1 MDAPFDWTL
10 PYASKRAPVF
20 ARNVVATSQ
29 PLAVAAGLRA
39 LAAGGNAVDA
49 ALAAAITLVVVEP
62 NHNGVGGDAFAMV
75 WDGAQL
81 HALNASGRAPA
92 ALSLERL
99 RGESGMPALGWDTVT
114 VPGTVSAWVELSRRF
129 GRLSFEDLFESA
141 VRYAREGYLVSPI
154 IAEQWEMVAG
164 LFGASDDFR
173 AAFLP
178 QGCAPRAGELFVLP
192 ALADTL
198 EEIARSRGESF
209 YRGALAAR
217 IAAHARRNGG
227 ALSEDDLAEH
237 RCDWVQPLSIDY
249 RGWTVHEMPPN
260 TQGVAALA
268 ALGILEQLGIDVTA
282 ETSEGLHV
290 QIEAVKIALAET
302 VSFVGDPSVTRD
314 LGRTLLAPERFAEQ
328 ARMLAESPAR
338 CLKTDTSAKGDT
350 VYLTTADADGMMVS
364 YIQSNYFSF
373 GSGVVV
379 PGTGISLHNRGACF
393 SLEPGHPNCLAPRRR
408 PFHTLIP
415 AFITKDGAPVCGF
428 GVMGGPMQAQ
438 GHVQLLVRMLA
449 DGRNPQAAIDAP
461 RWQVFEGR
469 DLGVEDGF
477 APAIIDELCERGHDV
492 RTLTPTLFG
501 GAQAIW
507 RLAGGYA
514 GASDPRKDGMA
525 AGF

>member
-1 MDAPFDWTL
+1 M
-10 PYASKRAPVF
+10 
-20 ARNVVATSQ
+20 VATSQ
-29 PLAVAAGLRA
+29 PLAVQAGLRA

-49 ALAAAITLVVVEP
+49 AVAAAITLVVVEP
-62 NHNGVGGDAFAMV
+62 NNNGVGGDAFAMV
-75 WDGAQL
+75 WDGMQM
-81 HALNASGRAPA
+81 HALNASGRAPS
-92 ALSLERL
+92 ALTLERF
-99 RGESGMPALGWDTVT
+99 RGESTMPSLGWDTVT
-114 VPGTVSAWVELSRRF
+114 VPGTVSAWVDLSRRF

-141 VRYAREGYLVSPI
+141 VRYARDGYLVSPI

-178 QGCAPRAGELFVLP
+178 QGCAPRPGERFALP
-192 ALADTL
+192 ELAETL
-198 EEIARSRGESF
+198 EEIARSDGESF
-209 YRGALAAR
+209 YRGSLAAR
-217 IAAHARRNGG
+217 IAAHARENG
-227 ALSEDDLAEH
+227 AVLTEDDLAAH
-237 RCDWVQPLSIDY
+237 RNDWVEPLSIDY

-260 TQGVAALA
+260 TQGIAVLVT
-268 ALGILEQLGIDVTA
+268 LGILEHLGVEA
-282 ETSEGLHV
+282 SSSENSEGLHL
-290 QIEAVKIALAET
+290 QIEAMKIALAET
-302 VSFVGDPSVTRD
+302 ASLVGDPAATGD
-314 LGRTLLAPERFAEQ
+314 LASILLAPERLAAH
-328 ARMLAESPAR
+328 ARVLAESPAR
-338 CLKTDTSAKGDT
+338 CLKTETCESGDT

-379 PGTGISLHNRGACF
+379 PGTGISLHNRGTCF
-393 SLEPGHPNCLAPRRR
+393 SLEPGHPNCLGPQRR

-415 AFITKDGAPVCGF
+415 AFLTKDGAAVASF

-438 GHVQLLVRMLA
+438 GHVQVLVRMLA

-477 APAIIDELCERGHDV
+477 AAPIVDELCARGHQV
-492 RTLTPTLFG
+492 RVLGPTLFG

-507 RLAGGYA
+507 KLDGGYA

-525 AGF
+525 AGY